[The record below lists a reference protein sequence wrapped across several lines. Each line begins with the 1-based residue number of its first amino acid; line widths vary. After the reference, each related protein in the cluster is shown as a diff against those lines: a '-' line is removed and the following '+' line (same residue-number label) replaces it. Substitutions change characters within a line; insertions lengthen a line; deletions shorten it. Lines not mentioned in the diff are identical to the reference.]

1 MTEQADAGMDTPK
14 SLREYI
20 TNTVINT
27 VPPLIAYYVLRVFD
41 FEPYLALVGAII
53 TAAAQ
58 GALTMVRKRKVEPA
72 NVVVIVGAVC
82 SLTIALTT
90 KNPRIV
96 QALELV
102 PMSLLVW
109 SFAVSGLL
117 RKPNS
122 KKVAGVI
129 SPALA
134 DAVRDNAVKKGNAK
148 EVASYEQR
156 GVLYREGFIDDH
168 ERPIESILTP
178 LKAAIAKC
186 EGLHRSSGKVKP

>member
-96 QALELV
+96 QALGRTNV
-102 PMSLLVW
+102 PVP
-109 SFAVSGLL
+109 AVHGW
-117 RKPNS
+117 N
-122 KKVAGVI
+122 
-129 SPALA
+129 PALRA
-134 DAVRDNAVKKGNAK
+134 TLFARDPGRSDVDKLTDPRQQRAVMG
-148 EVASYEQR
+148 SH
-156 GVLYREGFIDDH
+156 GVHDI
-168 ERPIESILTP
+168 
-178 LKAAIAKC
+178 
-186 EGLHRSSGKVKP
+186 